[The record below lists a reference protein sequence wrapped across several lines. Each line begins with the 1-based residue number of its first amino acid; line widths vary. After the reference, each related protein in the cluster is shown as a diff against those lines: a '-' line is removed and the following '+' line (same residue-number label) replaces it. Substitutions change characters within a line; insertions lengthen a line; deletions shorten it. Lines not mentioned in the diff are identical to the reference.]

1 MFLSSNSGGEP
12 VSQTE
17 TGYVTRPDLPTPA
30 TAQLDLEVIV
40 PAFNEERR
48 IAPTLYA
55 LVEELQALP
64 LRSRVRVIDNGSSD
78 LTADTV
84 ERVKAD
90 LGAGLIALSGCSK
103 RGKGRAVAKGM
114 LSSSAKYVGFC
125 DADLATPA
133 AAITDAL
140 RLLEEGWAVVVGS
153 RLCAGGT
160 YVSEQPLL
168 RRLGSVAF
176 RTSARNISGGIQDTQ
191 CGFKFF
197 TRDAAQRVFAHT
209 RIQGF
214 AFDVEILAR
223 AHALDLAVKEMP
235 VCWSDQPGS
244 TFSLRRDGFA
254 SFADVWALR
263 RALSDTSARHG

>member
-1 MFLSSNSGGEP
+1 

-17 TGYVTRPDLPTPA
+17 TGYVTRRDLPTSE
-30 TAQLDLEVIV
+30 TVQLDLEVIV

-55 LVEELQALP
+55 LVEELQTLP

-84 ERVKAD
+84 ERVKES
-90 LGAGLIALSGCSK
+90 LGAGFIALSGCSG
-103 RGKGRAVAKGM
+103 RGKGRAVTKGM
-114 LSSSAKYVGFC
+114 MSSSATYVGFC

-133 AAITDAL
+133 AAISDAL

-153 RLCAGGT
+153 RHCAGAS
-160 YVSEQPLL
+160 YAAEQPLL
-168 RRLGSVAF
+168 RRLGSAAF
-176 RTSARNISGGIQDTQ
+176 RSAARDISGGIQDTQ

-197 TRDAAQRVFAHT
+197 TREAAQRVFAHT
-209 RIQGF
+209 RIGGF
-214 AFDVEILAR
+214 AFDVEVLAR

-235 VCWSDQPGS
+235 VCWSDRPGS
-244 TFSLRRDGFA
+244 TFSFRRDGFT

-263 RALSDTSARHG
+263 RAMSETGARRG